1 MTEHIRYSKR
11 TGFTGITP
19 KDKEQWVRKYPHI
32 DDFELT
38 VQEGEGWLSKQW
50 GKERLAEQKP
60 RDFLDWWLGCE
71 WENLSKDKYK
81 EPEKICNPKQLSNL
95 IDHYFISGELIKRI
109 TRGKH
114 DGYSDTLATNYYE
127 KALGHA
133 VKLREEVPDFP
144 QTPDAIGKPHLD
156 LRRLQEWCIEC
167 QRIEKDLLARLTLD
181 YVEEALS
188 LLQELRELLKS
199 GCPPIDETKWGGIKD
214 RIWSELKRLI
224 KVVKELDEPK
234 ISLKVT
240 LIAEFEYK
248 MQYWH
253 TRAILSQ
260 DCEPLLSKMTKH
272 KIQVPDDPN
281 ELAEMI
287 TAAEWMAKV
296 DWDKAE
302 AIVEG
307 QEGSK
312 ATDITLNERID
323 QMSLLRTAQMAEEK
337 IHEII
342 WKIYCHENQE
352 YTEAVNKRQGQID
365 TLFHK
370 AVDILNSD
378 ETLLKVAYL
387 RDDKLASSFKSLGDS
402 LFNISTVKIDY
413 DNVLHDIIDEL
424 EAIRDDAEKY
434 DVFTKPAETEQKI
447 KPVKDSKKT
456 TSDWRSI
463 PIPELITKGESHT
476 VEFKETLQY
485 NIQTKKLDYKVFN
498 SSLKTIAAFLNADG
512 GTLLIGVSDS
522 SEIMGIERDKKA
534 MGRADNDRFQLKI
547 RDTISGQ
554 NSRFTPAVLGNVEIS
569 FKGLN
574 EMVICRIDV
583 QPLPASEIQH
593 FDRKVYFR
601 DGNRTIELTGPDLTN
616 WIKRRNK

>member
-1 MTEHIRYSKR
+1 M
-11 TGFTGITP
+11 
-19 KDKEQWVRKYPHI
+19 RKYPHI

-38 VQEGEGWLSKQW
+38 IQESEGWLSKQW
-50 GKERLAEQKP
+50 SKERLAEQKP

-71 WENLSKDKYK
+71 WENLNKDKYK
-81 EPEKICNPKQLSNL
+81 EPEKIYNPKQLSNF
-95 IDHYFISGELIKRI
+95 IDQYFINGELIGRI

-114 DGYSDTLATNYYE
+114 DGYSDSLATKHYE

-133 VKLREEVPDFP
+133 VKIREEVPDFP
-144 QTPDAIGKPHLD
+144 QTPDATERPRLD
-156 LRRLQEWCIEC
+156 LRRFQEWCIEC
-167 QRIEKDLLARLTLD
+167 EGIAKDLLARVTLD
-181 YVEEALS
+181 CVEEALS

-199 GCPPIDETKWGGIKD
+199 GCPPIDKTKWERIRD
-214 RIWSELKRLI
+214 RIWNELERLI
-224 KVVKELDEPK
+224 KVINESGK
-234 ISLKVT
+234 T
-240 LIAEFEYK
+240 
-248 MQYWH
+248 MRYWSD
-253 TRAILSQ
+253 RVILGQ
-260 DCEPLLSKMTKH
+260 DCEPLQSKMVEY
-272 KIQVPDDPN
+272 KIQVPDDLN

-287 TAAEWMAKV
+287 TAAKCMAKV
-296 DWDKAE
+296 DWDKVK
-302 AIVEG
+302 AIAEG
-307 QEGSK
+307 QKSDK
-312 ATDITLNERID
+312 ATDITLHELNA
-323 QMSLLRTAQMAEEK
+323 QMPLLRTAQMAEQK
-337 IHEII
+337 INELV
-342 WKIYCHENQE
+342 WKIYCRENQE
-352 YTEAVNKRQGQID
+352 FAEADNERKEHIT
-365 TLFHK
+365 TLFND
-370 AVDILNSD
+370 AADVLNSD
-378 ETLLKVAYL
+378 AALLKIVYL
-387 RDDKLASSFKSLGDS
+387 RDEKLITAYKSLEDF
-402 LFNISTVKIDY
+402 LFNTSTQRPDGDII
-413 DNVLHDIIDEL
+413 LQEIIDEL

-434 DVFTKPAETEQKI
+434 NVFTKPAETEQKI

-463 PIPELITKGESHT
+463 PIPELITQGESHN
-476 VEFKETLQY
+476 VEFKETLRY
-485 NIQTKKLDYKVFN
+485 NIQTKKLDSKVFN

-554 NSRFTPAVLGNVEIS
+554 NSRFTPAVLGNVKIS
-569 FKGLN
+569 FKGIN